1 MKNRRFPDR
10 LFTAG
15 LRCLLIVMVVNLASV
30 LCAAGADIAE
40 LKARAEQGDADAQHN
55 LGFVYRDGD
64 GVPKDSVEA
73 VKWWRKAAEQG
84 NADAQLNL
92 GFMYAKGDGVAKD
105 NVLACMWLNLA
116 SSKFHG
122 MSEKMIRLLET
133 KMTPEQIA
141 EAQRLS
147 AQFVPQKAG
156 AEASSLKHP

>member
-1 MKNRRFPDR
+1 MKNRRFPGR

-15 LRCLLIVMVVNLASV
+15 LRCLLIVMVVNSVSV

-40 LKARAEQGDADAQHN
+40 LKARAE
-55 LGFVYRDGD
+55 R
-64 GVPKDSVEA
+64 
-73 VKWWRKAAEQG
+73 G

-92 GFMYAKGDGVAKD
+92 GFTYAKGDGVPKD
-105 NVLACMWLNLA
+105 NVLAYKWVNLA

-122 MSEKMIRLLET
+122 MSEKTMRLLET